1 MQGLL
6 RDFLEELV
14 AIFKTL
20 FLPFIVLWKF
30 FCYLWNYEKIVS
42 FLVLKVKEN
51 IHKMAESE
59 DMTILKVLEFLQA
72 IDRIP
77 EEVINQPKPTATPS
91 QEDEKD
97 RNTKGLTA
105 LEISAENGY
114 EEMVKLLLLH
124 PEINVNAQNSVSL
137 NSALYRACENGHA
150 GVIKALLNDRRVEVN
165 KPNKHKWTAL
175 FAASRNGHMKVVETL
190 LSDGRVDANKPARDG
205 KTALDVAKISE
216 IKDLLRAYDHISKLS
231 YCSPE
236 LSEDN

>member
-1 MQGLL
+1 
-6 RDFLEELV
+6 
-14 AIFKTL
+14 
-20 FLPFIVLWKF
+20 
-30 FCYLWNYEKIVS
+30 
-42 FLVLKVKEN
+42 
-51 IHKMAESE
+51 MAESE

-137 NSALYRACENGHA
+137 NSALYRACENGHV
-150 GVIKALLNDRRVEVN
+150 GVIKALLNDRRVEFGWCPFHVACSRGNIEAVQALLSDDRLEVN
-165 KPNKHKWTAL
+165 IGDMNGWTALHAACGNGHVEVVKALLSDRCLNINALTKHKWTAL

-216 IKDLLRAYDHISKLS
+216 IKDLLRAYGGANLS
-231 YCSPE
+231 TT
-236 LSEDN
+236 